1 MTVSNFQQANQ
12 LLREGKL
19 EDAVAIYQKA
29 IDQNPN
35 FYLSHHNLGEV
46 LWKFGRL
53 EEAATAFQKA
63 IELKPS
69 AAWSYFNLAQ
79 VLEQLGRED
88 EAIAS
93 YEKASELN
101 PQLLSLRQ
109 QLEASLI
116 NDQPVIPDEDI
127 ALLYPPAEYQ
137 KLERTQLTIQ
147 PRNKPKLTDDVR
159 LIAFYLPQYHP
170 IPENDEW
177 WGKGFTEW
185 TNVTKAQPLF
195 KGHYQPKLPADLGFY
210 DLRLPEVR
218 DAQARLAKK
227 YGIYGFCYYY
237 YWFAGKRLLE
247 RPLDEI
253 LQSKHP
259 DFPFCL
265 CWANEN
271 WTRRWDGLD
280 NEILIAQEHSFEN
293 NQAFAESLVPF
304 MKDERYIRVNGK
316 PLVLIYRANIL
327 PDIEETV
334 KLWRDIWRKNDLGEV
349 YLCGCLTFGLKPEQL
364 IKWGLDAG
372 VQFPPHGVGSELIP
386 PGTLGAPDYQGNI
399 YDFRQVVE
407 NGLKIQVPSA
417 KEFLGVITSWDNTA
431 RKGKSG
437 NAFLFANPKMYELW
451 LSGVI
456 EKTKQIYTGDER
468 LVFINAWNEWA
479 EGTYLEPDRKYGH
492 QYLQATSK
500 ALNETYSLQT
510 AFGLLRYLPIQT
522 KEHLTHLITQL
533 DLRINNLEK
542 SIESMIKMAKMAK
555 QKYVFFEDIQFINC
569 DNTCTYL
576 DSPSQGQKFNFLD
589 DITFS
594 GWSFDKKGQEVIEIK
609 IVDQHREKIGI
620 PLREERSDVYNAYP
634 ECQQLNVGF
643 LTQIKAKNLLDYK
656 ESYQL
661 AIYTIFPNN
670 QSIKVANIN
679 LKIIEEEKKICG
691 KLAARIKW
699 YYTYKEN
706 ISKLIVKLYELPF
719 SNLEFKHLSDEIEE
733 MVNYHISLLNSL
745 KELISSEKTSN

>member
-1 MTVSNFQQANQ
+1 MTVSNFRQANQ
-12 LLREGKL
+12 LLRDGKL

-63 IELKPS
+63 IQLKPS

-109 QLEASLI
+109 QLEVSLI
-116 NDQPVIPDEDI
+116 NDQPAILDEDI

-137 KLERTQLTIQ
+137 KLEPTQLTIQ

-159 LIAFYLPQYHP
+159 LIAYYLPQFHP
-170 IPENDEW
+170 IPENDLW

-195 KGHYQPKLPADLGFY
+195 EGHYQPRLPADLGFY

-237 YWFAGKRLLE
+237 YWFAGKKLLN

-259 DFPFCL
+259 NFPFCL

-271 WTRRWDGLD
+271 WTRRWDGSEHD
-280 NEILIAQEHSFEN
+280 ILIAQEHSFEN
-293 NQAFAESLVPF
+293 NKAFAESLVPF

-327 PDIEETV
+327 SDIEETV
-334 KLWRDIWRKNDLGEV
+334 KLWREVWRENDIGEV
-349 YLCGCLTFGLKPEQL
+349 YLSGCLSFGQQSSE
-364 IKWGLDAG
+364 IVSWGFDAG
-372 VQFPPHGVGSELIP
+372 VQFPPHGVPAKSIDPIILGTPNYKGS
-386 PGTLGAPDYQGNI
+386 I
-399 YDFRQVVE
+399 YDFTSVVE
-407 NGLKIQVPSA
+407 NSLTTKMPLLSE
-417 KEFLGVITSWDNTA
+417 KEILSVMTAWDNTA
-431 RKGKSG
+431 RKGKLG
-437 NAFLFANPKMYELW
+437 NAYIYASPELYELW
-451 LSGVI
+451 LRGAI
-456 EKTKQIYTGDER
+456 EKTKQIYTGDEQ

-510 AFGLLRYLPIQT
+510 AFGLLRYLPIQS

-533 DLRINNLEK
+533 ELRINNLEK
-542 SIESMIKMAKMAK
+542 SIESMIKMAKIDK
-555 QKYVFFEDIQFINC
+555 QKYVFFEDIQFINF

-589 DITFS
+589 AITFS
-594 GWSFDKKGQEVIEIK
+594 GWSFDKKGQEVIELK
-609 IVDQHREKIGI
+609 IVDQQQEIIRI
-620 PLREERSDVYNAYP
+620 PLREKRSDVHNAYP

-643 LTQIKAKNLLDYK
+643 LTQIKAKNLWDYK

-661 AIYTIFPNN
+661 DIYAIFPNN
-670 QSIKVANIN
+670 QSIKVVNIN

-706 ISKLIVKLYELPF
+706 ISQLIVKLYELPS

-733 MVNYHISLLNSL
+733 MINYHISLLNSL
-745 KELISSEKTSN
+745 KELIFSEKN

>member
-1 MTVSNFQQANQ
+1 MTVSNFRQANQ
-12 LLREGKL
+12 LLRDGKL

-127 ALLYPPAEYQ
+127 ALLYPLAEYQ
-137 KLERTQLTIQ
+137 KLELTQLTIQ
-147 PRNKPKLTDDVR
+147 PRNKPKLTNDVR
-159 LIAFYLPQYHP
+159 LIAYYLPQFHP
-170 IPENDEW
+170 IPENDLW

-195 KGHYQPKLPADLGFY
+195 EGHYQPKLPADLGFY

-304 MKDERYIRVNGK
+304 IKDERYIRVNGK

-386 PGTLGAPDYQGNI
+386 PATLGAPDYQGNI

-437 NAFLFANPKMYELW
+437 NVFLFANPKMYELW

-533 DLRINNLEK
+533 ELRINNLEK
-542 SIESMIKMAKMAK
+542 SIESMIKMAKIDK
-555 QKYVFFEDIQFINC
+555 QKYVFFEDIQFIDL
-569 DNTCTYL
+569 DNTPTYL
-576 DSPSQGQKFNFLD
+576 DSPSQGNKFNFLD
-589 DITFS
+589 DITLS
-594 GWSFDKKGQEVIEIK
+594 GWSFDKKGQEVIELK
-609 IVDQHREKIGI
+609 IVDQQREIIRI
-620 PLREERSDVYNAYP
+620 PLGEERSDVYNAYP
-634 ECQQLNVGF
+634 ECQQLNTGF
-643 LTQIKAKNLLDYK
+643 FTQIKAKNLLDYK
-656 ESYQL
+656 ESCQL
-661 AIYTIFPNN
+661 DIYAIFPNN
-670 QSIKVANIN
+670 QSIKVVNIN
-679 LKIIEEEKKICG
+679 LKIIEEEKKISG
-691 KLAARIKW
+691 QLTTRIKW

-706 ISKLIVKLYELPF
+706 ISQLIVKLYELPS

-733 MVNYHISLLNSL
+733 MINYHISLLNSL
-745 KELISSEKTSN
+745 KEIIFS

>member
-12 LLREGKL
+12 HLRDGKL

-79 VLEQLGRED
+79 VLEQLGRKE
-88 EAIAS
+88 ESIAS

-101 PQLLSLRQ
+101 PQLVSLRQ

-137 KLERTQLTIQ
+137 KLEPTQLTIQ

-177 WGKGFTEW
+177 WSKGFTEW

-195 KGHYQPKLPADLGFY
+195 EGHYQPKLPADLGFY
-210 DLRLPEVR
+210 DLRVPEVR

-271 WTRRWDGLD
+271 WTRRWDGSES
-280 NEILIAQEHSFEN
+280 EILIAQEHSFEN

-386 PGTLGAPDYQGNI
+386 PATLGAPDYQGNI

-437 NAFLFANPKMYELW
+437 NVFLFANPKMYELW

-533 DLRINNLEK
+533 ELRINNLEK
-542 SIESMIKMAKMAK
+542 SIESMIKMAKIDK
-555 QKYVFFEDIQFINC
+555 QKYVFFEDIQFIDL
-569 DNTCTYL
+569 DNTPTYL
-576 DSPSQGQKFNFLD
+576 DSPSQGNKFNFLD
-589 DITFS
+589 DITLS
-594 GWSFDKKGQEVIEIK
+594 GWSFDKKGQEVIELK
-609 IVDQHREKIGI
+609 IVDQQREIIRI
-620 PLREERSDVYNAYP
+620 PLGEERSDVYNAYP
-634 ECQQLNVGF
+634 ECQQLNTGF
-643 LTQIKAKNLLDYK
+643 FTQIKAKNLLDYK
-656 ESYQL
+656 ESCQL
-661 AIYTIFPNN
+661 DIYAIFPNN
-670 QSIKVANIN
+670 QSIKVVNIN
-679 LKIIEEEKKICG
+679 LKIIEDEKKISG
-691 KLAARIKW
+691 QLTTRIKW

-706 ISKLIVKLYELPF
+706 ISQLIVKLYELPS

-733 MVNYHISLLNSL
+733 MINYHISLLNSL
-745 KELISSEKTSN
+745 KEIIFS